1 MRRLML
7 AVAVTAA
14 LVLSTAAPAVAA
26 PTKNPN
32 AFTVTV
38 TCDGVTWEATTNG
51 KVGWPLDGP
60 AGATRGIMF
69 GGTHTVEFGGQVY
82 TEEYA
87 PPPGLAGKLQTCRI
101 ERPLQPN
108 GYSLWDPAYVLP
120 TPQ

>member
-1 MRRLML
+1 ML
-7 AVAVTAA
+7 AFAVTAA
-14 LVLSTAAPAVAA
+14 LGLAMAAPAAA
-26 PTKNPN
+26 RPEQNPF

-38 TCDGVTWEATTNG
+38 TCGSDTWDAISVG

-60 AGATRGIMF
+60 AGATRGILF
-69 GGTHTVEFGGQVY
+69 GGTHTVKFGGQVY

-87 PPPGLAGKLQTCRI
+87 PPPGLADKLQTCRI
-101 ERPLQPN
+101 WRPLQPE